1 MTGKILVVDDEPFVC
16 KALRKFLERKGFEVE
31 EAHGCDEAVESYKM
45 ERPDMVLLDVRMP
58 GKDGLETLRELC
70 ALDPKAV
77 VIMLTAIQ
85 DMELAKRAL
94 TEGALE
100 YINKSVNLEALE
112 LTLKSKMALIRKGI
126 ELR

>member
-16 KALRKFLERKGFEVE
+16 KALRKFLERKGYQVE
-31 EAHGCDEAVESYKM
+31 EAHGCDEAVDIYKV

>member
-1 MTGKILVVDDEPFVC
+1 MTGRILVVDDEPFVC

-31 EAHGCDEAVESYKM
+31 VAHGCDEAVESYNT

-58 GKDGLETLRELC
+58 GKDGLETLRELR

-100 YINKSVNLEALE
+100 YINKSVNLDALE